1 MIKLKKILTEET
13 NGIKKI
19 IAVYSGRFQPY
30 HKGHHHAYEFLVKKF
45 GKKNVF
51 IGTSNK
57 TGGDRSPFDFKEKET
72 IISKMFKVPKSNI
85 VQVKNPYNPMEIKSK
100 FDEKTT
106 ALVIG
111 LGEKDSGRL
120 SGKYYKPYTGKDM
133 ESFETLGYVISVPQL
148 QMKIDGKTISGNVVR
163 NSFKGNDP
171 MGAFKTLYG
180 KMNKSAYGIFL
191 KKFGISEGVLT
202 EGIKHIEDMK
212 PKDLLTF
219 LKLWNVD
226 NTKFEVNEKVDG
238 HFFQFGIKGG
248 GFYSG
253 SKTKTAKHEKD
264 YPSLY
269 FYADFVKYHN
279 LLKKIPYKKIVD
291 KYAKKFNIEG
301 DTKNISIEC
310 EAIPSWD
317 YNIVLYDPEK
327 IGDGIVVLFKI
338 IVDGKETPIAFHE
351 VFAKEVN
358 NKTSIKFYAN
368 PKVNLKQVHFEERYE
383 VLLSKLIEKY
393 GNLLN
398 TPARKPHHKK
408 IKNQIQRIANLIG
421 KKMKGKVLQVDF
433 QRAFGEEDEG
443 LVLYV
448 PDGNVVKIVDKNKFT
463 ARKERNWKYMND
475 LQNAE
480 RELVKSIKIDP
491 TGFEGYLTKLE
502 SSVKSIAMEFKSD
515 GDVLIT
521 IPKKRDDTR
530 KSILL
535 TINRIKNMRKL
546 LKKNKP
552 EIVAQMYL
560 DRNVD

>member
-1 MIKLKKILTEET
+1 VIKLKKILTEET
-13 NGIKKI
+13 NEIKKI

-30 HKGHHHAYEFLVKKF
+30 HKGHHHSYEFLVKKF
-45 GKKNVF
+45 GRKNVF

-57 TGGDRSPFDFKEKET
+57 TGDESPFDFKEKET
-72 IISKMFKVPKSNI
+72 IISKMFKVSKSNI

-111 LGEKDSGRL
+111 LGEKDAGRL
-120 SGKYYKPYTGKDM
+120 SGKYYTPYTVYKDM
-133 ESFETLGYVISVPQL
+133 ETFDTTGYVITVPQL
-148 QMKIDGKTISGNVVR
+148 QMKIGGKTISGTVVR
-163 NSFKGNDP
+163 NSFTGDNP
-171 MGAFKTLYG
+171 LGAFKTLYG
-180 KMNKSAYGIFL
+180 KLNKSVYGIF
-191 KKFGISEGVLT
+191 KTKFGITEGVLT

-212 PKDLLTF
+212 PKDLLNF

-253 SKTKTAKHEKD
+253 SKTKTVKHEKD

-269 FYADFVKYHN
+269 FYEDFVKYHK

-338 IVDGKETPIAFHE
+338 IVDGVETPIAFHD
-351 VFAKEVN
+351 VFAKEA
-358 NKTSIKFYAN
+358 NKKTTIKFFSN
-368 PKVNLKQVHFEERYE
+368 PKVNLQQVHFEERYE

-408 IKNQIQRIANLIG
+408 IKYQIQRIANLIG

-448 PDGNVVKIVDKNKFT
+448 PDGNVVKIVDKNQFT

-491 TGFEGYLTKLE
+491 TGFEGYIVKLE
-502 SSVKSIAMEFKSD
+502 SSVKSIAMKFKLD
-515 GDVLIT
+515 GDKLIT

-535 TINRIKNMRKL
+535 TLNRIKNMRKL
-546 LKKNKP
+546 LKTNTP
-552 EIVAQMYL
+552 EEVAQMYL
-560 DRNVD
+560 DRKVD